1 MLRNPGPAGPRPC
14 LESRPMTE
22 LVQLPP
28 LRLDR
33 SRQVAPQVFEALRD
47 LIVSVTLEPGT
58 VLARAELA
66 EHYGISQTPIRDA
79 LMRLGDEGLVDIF
92 PQHATVVSRIDVDAA
107 LQAHF
112 LRRAI
117 ELEILVTACA
127 LPAGAHEALVAK
139 LDDQLALQKA
149 ALRRTDYDAFTAAD
163 QAFHQAMYLA
173 AGVPSLWDLVRQ
185 RSGHVDRLRRLNLPA
200 RGKAQEVVAD
210 HEALLAALRA
220 RDLAQATQAL
230 RKHLAGT
237 LSFID
242 RIRESYPD
250 WLG

>member
-1 MLRNPGPAGPRPC
+1 
-14 LESRPMTE
+14 MTE
-22 LVQLPP
+22 LAQLPP

-33 SRQVAPQVFEALRD
+33 SRQVAPQVFDALRE
-47 LIVSVTLEPGT
+47 LIISVALEPGT

-66 EHYGISQTPIRDA
+66 DHYGVSQTPIRDA

-117 ELEILVTACA
+117 ELEILASVCA
-127 LPAGAHEALVAK
+127 MPEAAHEALMAH
-139 LDDQLALQKA
+139 LAGHLAVQKS
-149 ALRRTDYDAFTAAD
+149 ALRRTDYGSFSVAD
-163 QAFHQAMYLA
+163 LAFHQAMYEA
-173 AGVPSLWDLVRQ
+173 TCVSSLWDLVRQ

-200 RGKAQEVVAD
+200 RGKAQMVVAD
-210 HEALLAALRA
+210 HEEIVAALRA
-220 RDLAQATQAL
+220 RDLPRATQAL

-242 RIRESYPD
+242 KIRETYPD
-250 WLG
+250 WLD